1 MLTVSIPKFNA
12 ISLEDTLNYTVYSQK
27 LEKTVASI
35 TRYAIKCLNEKMRKQ
50 NLSEDEVV
58 IFYLTK
64 CLLSISTNPAWIQ
77 NADKYEL
84 GEDYLY
90 IVLKKYFYNY
100 TNKFDI

>member
-1 MLTVSIPKFNA
+1 MLKVNIFKFNA

-27 LEKTVASI
+27 LERTVATI
-35 TRYAIKCLNEKMRKQ
+35 TRYAIKCLNEKMKKQ
-50 NLSEDEVV
+50 DLSEDK
-58 IFYLTK
+58 IITFYLTK
-64 CLLSISTNPAWIQ
+64 CLLSISSNPVWIQ

-100 TNKFDI
+100 TDKFNI

>member
-35 TRYAIKCLNEKMRKQ
+35 TIYAIKCLNEKMRKQ

>member
-27 LEKTVASI
+27 LEKTIATI
-35 TRYAIKCLNEKMRKQ
+35 TIYAIKCLNEKMRKQ